1 MTYERPEDPA
11 EPVEPAEPAQPAQP
25 VEPVQPVQP
34 AQPVQPVQP
43 VQPAQPTAYEPITRE
58 PVDDT
63 EVVERQTYVE
73 RPVDPGYVPPAAA
86 AAPVAQQP
94 VNVNAAPAYAAEP
107 AYVDTG
113 PGPLYWARRILS
125 LLFGILFVLLALRI
139 VLLLLV
145 ANESND
151 IVNFIYDI
159 TEPFVAPFRG
169 MFQFDV
175 VAPGNGSVFDFAAV
189 VALIG
194 WLLIYLLIMAIL
206 RLGDRYRS

>member
-1 MTYERPEDPA
+1 MSYQRPGDPA
-11 EPVEPAEPAQPAQP
+11 EPVEPVEPAEPVQPAQP

-34 AQPVQPVQP
+34 AQPVQPVEP
-43 VQPAQPTAYEPITRE
+43 VQPVAAA
-58 PVDDT
+58 PVDET
-63 EVVERQTYVE
+63 RVVEQQPAYVA
-73 RPVDPGYVPPAAA
+73 PADPGYVPPAAA
-86 AAPVAQQP
+86 AAPVQQP

-107 AYVDTG
+107 VYVDRG

-125 LLFGILFVLLALRI
+125 LLFGILFTLLALRI
-139 VLLLLV
+139 VLLLLI
-145 ANESND
+145 ADPSND
-151 IVNFIYDI
+151 IVNFVYNI

-206 RLGDRYRS
+206 RLGDRSRAA

>member
-1 MTYERPEDPA
+1 MTYQRPEDPA
-11 EPVEPAEPAQPAQP
+11 
-25 VEPVQPVQP
+25 QP

-43 VQPAQPTAYEPITRE
+43 VEPVEPAQPAQPAQPYEPITRE
-58 PVDDT
+58 PVD
-63 EVVERQTYVE
+63 EPAVVERQTYVE
-73 RPVDPGYVPPAAA
+73 RPAEPAYVPPPVA
-86 AAPVAQQP
+86 AAPVAAQQP
-94 VNVNAAPAYAAEP
+94 VNVNAAPAEP

-113 PGPLYWARRILS
+113 PGALYWARRIVS

-139 VLLLLV
+139 VLLLLI

-151 IVNFIYDI
+151 IVNFIYNI

-169 MFQFDV
+169 MFQFDTV
-175 VAPGNGSVFDFAAV
+175 SPGGASVFDVAAL

-206 RLGDRYRS
+206 RLADRE

>member
-1 MTYERPEDPA
+1 MTYERPGDPA

-43 VQPAQPTAYEPITRE
+43 AAYEPITRE

-63 EVVERQTYVE
+63 DVVERQTYVE

-86 AAPVAQQP
+86 APVAQQP
-94 VNVNAAPAYAAEP
+94 VNVNAAPAYVGEP

-139 VLLLLV
+139 VLLLLI

-151 IVNFIYDI
+151 IVNFIYNI

-206 RLGDRYRS
+206 RLADRDRPA